1 MFQDL
6 SLSAF
11 CPVVDLCVC
20 SYLQQEEA
28 SLMKA
33 EKILIYEYRRK
44 PLEIILF
51 QCSLSRTVVFDFFP
65 WVHVK
70 SSFRFWA
77 IQEVSGMNS
86 IYGRNLNSN
95 QIALCYSHK
104 FCATITAAN
113 LAGSS
118 PLWTTGF
125 VAGIVIFISPLEA
138 YRISSRSMNTDL

>member
-20 SYLQQEEA
+20 SYLQQEEV
-28 SLMKA
+28 SLMMA
-33 EKILIYEYRRK
+33 EKILIYEHSRK
-44 PLEIILF
+44 SLEI
-51 QCSLSRTVVFDFFP
+51 SVFLEQNSSIRFFP

-77 IQEVSGMNS
+77 IQEVSGMSS
-86 IYGRNLNSN
+86 IYGINLNSN

-125 VAGIVIFISPLEA
+125 VAGIVFFISPLEA
-138 YRISSRSMNTDL
+138 YRISSRSMSTDL